1 LTQIV
6 MGSALFPL
14 FKFMYKGSSDDE
26 QEVADRAWRIV
37 FIIPAFLSILMA
49 ILVIKYSDDSPKGNY
64 RKLKRLGLMPS
75 IQAMKALRKASSEIN
90 TWLLFVHYGC
100 CFGVEVTMTAGLALY
115 FIERFDQTTESAAAL
130 ASIFGWMNLFAR
142 GLGGFISDIMN
153 VKSGMRGR
161 LLWQSATMVAE
172 GCSVIAFSKMQ
183 SLAGAIGMM
192 VLFSL
197 FVQTTEVRNYCH
209 LFKVILFH
217 IRLKIYCHF
226 L

>member
-1 LTQIV
+1 
-6 MGSALFPL
+6 
-14 FKFMYKGSSDDE
+14 
-26 QEVADRAWRIV
+26 
-37 FIIPAFLSILMA
+37 
-49 ILVIKYSDDSPKGNY
+49 
-64 RKLKRLGLMPS
+64 
-75 IQAMKALRKASSEIN
+75 
-90 TWLLFVHYGC
+90 
-100 CFGVEVTMTAGLALY
+100 MTAGLALY

-197 FVQTTEVRNYCH
+197 FVQTTEGSTYSIIPYVCPSATGSVAGIVGAGGNVGG
-209 LFKVILFH
+209 VIFLLLIQRYSYEKGFVIMGFAVICSTALSFFMVFDGH
-217 IRLKIYCHF
+217 AGLLCGSDANEVMAIRIQKNNVDGSEAAQAVETNITQKDDTNQTLA
-226 L
+226 LRSAVSNE